1 MDVDSTRMS
10 FSSTALA
17 DLLLALQ
24 VLVQRLRTLP
34 AAHPQVAT
42 AAQGLERALV
52 PLLRARERLVI
63 EVRSVQLTVDGMET
77 NPDYEPLRD
86 LALQCREAGVGAIEF
101 RPGVTPAEL
110 ITVLGTLAVGVPRSA
125 SPHCLLRPLLPPA
138 ASGCDP
144 WLALE
149 RLLLDDP
156 ARTEAA
162 RHPTE
167 LAIALELSPV
177 GARGDAQVLAALTAV
192 AVDAIGDDAGRSAL
206 ITLLDTTPATVLRRL
221 LSPAGDREARQRFL
235 GQVMPLL
242 PAESLLR
249 LVQALIPG
257 REARLSGSSI
267 RLLARLTRD
276 ESPRARP
283 ALEVALHTLLDG
295 SDAEL
300 LGERGTG
307 SLEPERVLTL
317 AFETGIVERGTLAAA
332 DRMIE
337 QRQVA
342 PLLAL
347 LETVPREDPVARAVR
362 SQVYHP
368 RTVRQL
374 LQANPVDL
382 DLLDRL
388 IPAVGIEAAP
398 ALLDALAQ
406 SGDRRV
412 RLKLLDLLV
421 RYGSAVGPL
430 AAERITGM
438 PWYVQRNLL
447 ALLGRLSD
455 LPLGFTPAPLLMH
468 RDPRVSHEAV
478 ALSLTDP
485 ALRDTAA
492 ARGLDS
498 SHEPTVR
505 LALAAL
511 ADYCPPELLPKLLAR
526 ATDPAS
532 SAEMRALA
540 VSAMAPVNDPVV
552 LRFLRRLVVA
562 PGLTGLGRLAPKSAP
577 MLAALRGLA
586 AHWSQHPKAGPV
598 LDAARQAKDPEV
610 REAGRPPSRRSG
622 AGSTRVTPG

>member
-1 MDVDSTRMS
+1 MS

-24 VLVQRLRTLP
+24 SLVQRLRTQP
-34 AAHPQVAT
+34 PAHPSVAT
-42 AAQGLERALV
+42 AAQGLERALL

-86 LALQCREAGVGAIEF
+86 LALHCREAGVGAIEF
-101 RPGVTPAEL
+101 RAGVTPAEL
-110 ITVLGTLAVGVPRSA
+110 IAVLGTLAVSA
-125 SPHCLLRPLLPPA
+125 PFSVTEHCLLRPLLPTA
-138 ASGCDP
+138 AGLDP

-156 ARTEAA
+156 GRSMAA
-162 RHPTE
+162 RDPTE
-167 LAIALELSPV
+167 LAVALELNPA
-177 GARGDAQVLAALTAV
+177 GARGDVQVLAALTAV
-192 AVDAIGDDAGRSAL
+192 AVDAVGDAPGRQALVDFLRSA
-206 ITLLDTTPATVLRRL
+206 PAGALRRL
-221 LSPAGDREARQRFL
+221 LSPAGDREARRRFL
-235 GQVMPLL
+235 GQVMPIL
-242 PAESLLR
+242 PPDTLFR
-249 LVQALIPG
+249 LVQAMVPG
-257 REARLSGSSI
+257 REARISGSSL
-267 RLLARLTRD
+267 RLLARMTRD
-276 ESPRARP
+276 DGAQART
-283 ALEVALHTLLDG
+283 ALEVTLHSLADG
-295 SDAEL
+295 GEAEL
-300 LGERGTG
+300 ASERGNG

-337 QRQVA
+337 QRKVA

-362 SQVYHP
+362 GQVYHP

-374 LQANPVDL
+374 LSANPVDL
-382 DLLDRL
+382 DLLDKL

-398 ALLDALAQ
+398 TLLDALAQ
-406 SGDRRV
+406 SGERRV

-421 RYGSAVGPL
+421 RYGSTIGPL
-430 AAERITGM
+430 AAERIPGM

-447 ALLGRLSD
+447 ALLGRLTD
-455 LPLGFTPAPLLMH
+455 LPAGFSPAPLLSH
-468 RDPRVSHEAV
+468 RDPRVSHEAI
-478 ALSLTDP
+478 ALALTDP
-485 ALRDTAA
+485 VLRDSAA
-492 ARGLDS
+492 ARGLEAH
-498 SHEPTVR
+498 HEPTNR

-511 ADYCPPELLPKLLAR
+511 ADYCPPDLLPRLLAR

-532 SAEMRALA
+532 SQEMRALA
-540 VSAMAPVNDPVV
+540 VAAMAPVNDPVV

-598 LDAARQAKDPEV
+598 LDAARQSRDAEV
-610 REAGRPPSRRSG
+610 REAGRPPYRRSS
-622 AGSTRVTPG
+622 AGSMRVAPE

>member
-1 MDVDSTRMS
+1 MS

-24 VLVQRLRTLP
+24 SLVQRLRTQP
-34 AAHPQVAT
+34 PAHPSVAL
-42 AAQGLERALV
+42 AAQGLERALT

-86 LALQCREAGVGAIEF
+86 LAMQCREAGVGAIEF
-101 RPGVTPAEL
+101 RAGVSVAEL
-110 ITVLGTLAVGVPRSA
+110 TEVLGTLAAGAPVSA
-125 SPHCLLRPLLPPA
+125 AQHCLLRPLLPA
-138 ASGCDP
+138 AAAGLDP
-144 WLALE
+144 WLILE

-156 ARTEAA
+156 ERATAA

-167 LAIALELSPV
+167 LAIALELNPIGGQGGAQLV
-177 GARGDAQVLAALTAV
+177 GALTAV
-192 AVDAIGDDAGRSAL
+192 AVDAAGDAAGRRAL
-206 ITLLDTTPATVLRRL
+206 IDFLDAAPAAALRRL
-221 LSPAGDREARQRFL
+221 LAPAGDREARRRFL
-235 GQVMPLL
+235 SQAMPLL
-242 PAESLLR
+242 PPESLLR
-249 LVQALIPG
+249 LVQAMVPG
-257 REARLSGSSI
+257 REARISGSSL
-267 RLLARLTRD
+267 RLLARMTRD
-276 ESPRARP
+276 ESSQARA
-283 ALEVALHTLLDG
+283 ALEVALDSLAEG
-295 SDAEL
+295 GEAEL
-300 LGERGTG
+300 GGARGTG

-337 QRQVA
+337 QRKVA

-347 LETVPREDPVARAVR
+347 LDTVPREDPVARAVR
-362 SQVYHP
+362 GQVYHP

-374 LQANPVDL
+374 LSASPVNL
-382 DLLDRL
+382 DLLDKL
-388 IPAVGIEAAP
+388 IPAVGVEAAP

-406 SGDRRV
+406 SGERRV
-412 RLKLLDLLV
+412 RMKLMDLLV

-455 LPLGFTPAPLLMH
+455 LPLGFSPAPLLSH
-468 RDPRVSHEAV
+468 RDSRVQHEAV
-478 ALSLTDP
+478 ALALTDP
-485 ALRDTAA
+485 TLRDAA
-492 ARGLDS
+492 VVRGLDGQ
-498 SHEPTVR
+498 HEPTVR
-505 LALAAL
+505 LSLAAL

-526 ATDPAS
+526 ATDPS
-532 SAEMRALA
+532 SGAEMRALA

-586 AHWSQHPKAGPV
+586 AHWNQHPKAGPV
-598 LDAARQAKDPEV
+598 LEAARQSKDAEV
-610 REAGRPPSRRSG
+610 RAAGRPPYRRSG
-622 AGSTRVTPG
+622 SGSFRVTPE